1 MKKPKICVAGS
12 SNMDLVTSV
21 DRMPLP
27 GETIHGRAFHTFFG
41 GKGANQAVMAAK
53 LGGDV
58 SIIAKIGEDSF
69 GMDYM
74 KNFLASGLNTMY
86 VYTTRDVST
95 GIAAITVDDG
105 GQNSIIVVGGAN
117 NAFTIADI
125 ENAAP
130 AICEA
135 DVVVCQNEIT
145 LEATVRFLKIAKENG
160 VTTIFNPAPAQKLP
174 DELYGLSD
182 YFCPNEIEAALMAG
196 FAVDSIEDAER
207 AGRMFLSRGAKAVII
222 TLGSRGSLFVSN
234 ERIFH
239 VPTEKVKAVD
249 TTGAGDAFI
258 GSMAFF
264 LASGEPIVETMKKAS
279 HAAALSVQ
287 KSGAQTSYP
296 TLKECGF

>member
-21 DRMPLP
+21 DRMPFP

-58 SIIAKIGEDSF
+58 SLVAKIGEDSF

-74 KNFLASGLNTMY
+74 KNFLASGLNTTY
-86 VYTTRDVST
+86 VYSTRDVST

-105 GQNSIIVVGGAN
+105 GQNSIVVVGGAN
-117 NAFTIADI
+117 NAITIADI
-125 ENAAP
+125 DNSAP
-130 AICEA
+130 AIREA
-135 DVVVCQNEIT
+135 DIVVCQNEIT
-145 LEATVRFLKIAKENG
+145 FEATVRFLKIAKEYG
-160 VTTIFNPAPAQKLP
+160 VTVIFNPAPAQKLP

-182 YFCPNEIEAALMAG
+182 YFCPNETEAALMAG
-196 FAVDSIEDAER
+196 FTVDTIEDAEK
-207 AGRMFLSRGAKAVII
+207 AGRIFLSRGAKAVII
-222 TLGSRGSLFVSN
+222 TLGSRGSLFVSG
-234 ERIFH
+234 EKAFH
-239 VPTEKVKAVD
+239 VPAEKVRAID

-264 LASGEPIVETMKKAS
+264 LASGERIEDAMKKAS
-279 HAAALSVQ
+279 HVAALSVQ

-296 TLKECGF
+296 TLEECGF